1 MSVPVGGA
9 DGQRSL
15 CCTQLGAFFCDSDWI
30 PVVQDWA
37 GALAAMGNA
46 NAFVLNASWSPAA
59 SAARKAA
66 LRAAL
71 TG

>member
-1 MSVPVGGA
+1 MLLLSMQA
-9 DGQRSL
+9 
-15 CCTQLGAFFCDSDWI
+15 
-30 PVVQDWA
+30 WA

-46 NAFVLNASWSPAA
+46 NAYVLNGSWSPAV
-59 SAARKAA
+59 SAAREAA